1 MSSEYNVK
9 YDNTTKIEYICIKH
23 PNIIQTITKVKFDIG
38 RRCRQCGI
46 EKNSGS
52 THYNYQGGISALN
65 NYLRGLLRPLID
77 EKLKE
82 YNYKCY
88 ITGKNA
94 TLEVHH
100 LYNFNK
106 IVKDI
111 LKKLKLDIRNKV
123 EDYNEDESDD
133 GSEDKCIYSKYRHED
148 DNDDI
153 ISCFD
158 RTLGTSSLYD
168 TLIFDKTNKL
178 ILKTIESKNSNSYRI
193 TINTSG
199 EFELNVVGDKRVGF
213 APIFINK
220 DDKIIPHFEKLHVV
234 PV

>member
-1 MSSEYNVK
+1 MKVIFNSDTKHLEGILY
-9 YDNTTKIEYICIKH
+9 YDVQG
-23 PNIIQTITKVKFDIG
+23 NIILKMSDTYYFLDIDKNNELEFVEIENMDNLDPVNKNTKYKPIKNTYEKYSLREKAMDE
-38 RRCRQCGI
+38 I
-46 EKNSGS
+46 EKEEGREE
-52 THYNYQGGISALN
+52 HFF
-65 NYLRGLLRPLID
+65 D
-77 EKLKE
+77 EEDNHDEEYKE
-82 YNYKCY
+82 KYKY
-88 ITGKNA
+88 
-94 TLEVHH
+94 
-100 LYNFNK
+100 YP
-106 IVKDI
+106 
-111 LKKLKLDIRNKV
+111 
-123 EDYNEDESDD
+123 EDKDESDD

>member
-123 EDYNEDESDD
+123 EDYNEDEIKKIADLFLD
-133 GSEDKCIYSKYRHED
+133 KHKGKWGIPILPELHDLFHKIYGLKDNNKKQFYKFVEDYKKGLY
-148 DNDDI
+148 NNI
-153 ISCFD
+153 I
-158 RTLGTSSLYD
+158 
-168 TLIFDKTNKL
+168 KL
-178 ILKTIESKNSNSYRI
+178 
-193 TINTSG
+193 
-199 EFELNVVGDKRVGF
+199 
-213 APIFINK
+213 
-220 DDKIIPHFEKLHVV
+220 
-234 PV
+234 